1 MLRSGHDTLDSSS
14 TVSSCTRMLMCFNS
28 THFYLAYIARF
39 ITCHAAVWHAAALEA
54 AEEALRS
61 SNWLPTSDAD
71 RNATGVAIGSGIGS
85 LEDIVDADR
94 VTAARGPRRISPQF
108 VPRIL
113 LNLAAGQ
120 VGVQWGLRGPNH
132 CAATACATGAHAIG
146 DAFRLIKF
154 GEADVMLAGGTEASV
169 NVLSLGGFGKM
180 RALSTKFNSD
190 PSEAS
195 RPFDAARD
203 GFVIGGKALHSARM
217 ISLYEAFVI
226 LRSIYVAESLHII
239 VLVEYT
245 QWY

>member
-1 MLRSGHDTLDSSS
+1 
-14 TVSSCTRMLMCFNS
+14 V
-28 THFYLAYIARF
+28 
-39 ITCHAAVWHAAALEA
+39 EA

-85 LEDIVDADR
+85 LEDIIEADR
-94 VTAARGPRRISPQF
+94 TTAARGPRRISPQF

-190 PSEAS
+190 PGGAS

-203 GFVIGGKALHSARM
+203 GFVIGGKALH
-217 ISLYEAFVI
+217 
-226 LRSIYVAESLHII
+226 
-239 VLVEYT
+239 
-245 QWY
+245 